1 MIFINLNFLLLI
13 TIFLFTIGLL
23 GLILN
28 KKNFLI
34 VIVSIELLLL
44 AINLNFVVFSVYLDD
59 LVGQIFVLFILTIA
73 ATESAIGLAILIL
86 YYKINNKISIDFVKT
101 KKSYG
106 LKHK

>member
-101 KKSYG
+101 KKS
-106 LKHK
+106 